1 MRSVFAILRLP
12 CRLLQ
17 IPRDES
23 GLHGI
28 EDRAVKEEGIP
39 LAPLGVS
46 RDFSA
51 VDGEIAGPNKVS
63 TWLPSVQCRRHPFE
77 DKLIGAA
84 DFFQLRMQRQRQHEG
99 IRETAGSLQDGPA
112 AARAPKHRDSIGFAR
127 VDMDVVHDP
136 AGRTQ
141 HDKVTAALPKS
152 QDRITA
158 DIIQFVEQ
166 GFVQSKIFYGR
177 GKGQIEQA
185 ECTHGVTASTSWT

>member
-1 MRSVFAILRLP
+1 MRPVLAILRLP

-23 GLHGI
+23 ALHGI

-39 LAPLGVS
+39 LASLGVS
-46 RDFSA
+46 GNFSA
-51 VDGEIAGPNKVS
+51 VNGQIAGPNKVS
-63 TWLPSVQCRRHPFE
+63 TWLPSVECRRHPFE
-77 DKLIGAA
+77 DEVIGAA
-84 DFFQLRMQRQRQHEG
+84 DSSQLRMQRQRQHEG

-112 AARAPKHRDSIGFAR
+112 AARAPKHGDSIGFAR
-127 VDMDVVHDP
+127 VDMDIVHEP
-136 AGRTQ
+136 TGWTQ

-152 QDRITA
+152 QDRITT

-166 GFVQSKIFYGR
+166 SFVQSEILYGG